1 MSVQLA
7 GEQRVRLLDEARVQ
21 VSEGERV
28 RVLVGDVVYIDN
40 GGGSS
45 ATGGLA
51 SMAAFGYMPD
61 GVLTA
66 TNGDGPEDP
75 SAFTD
80 VSVFSGGTDG
90 LNRVI
95 DGVLRIDPS
104 LATSEADCKSIIFL
118 GDPTQASVDHGLY
131 TLGARF
137 AMGFGPYS
145 DPGGVPVGACAYS
158 GFTLLGP
165 GYAGWRFE
173 VQAVS
178 TETGMKTRRVIF
190 PVDTGGA
197 EDLDNP
203 IYDSGLLA
211 YPASGWPNPPS
222 STDGDAGNYSAG
234 MYWMEHMS
242 SGAWEL
248 FFAGESLDSGTG
260 FFDQEEATLLAL
272 ISGQRGLGGVP
283 PIINF
288 YVPMVGLAVGRPD
301 MNLLTFGPVLPPS
314 GSGSGTGDVVGPSSS
329 VTGRAAEFADTSG
342 KLLRQAPLTG
352 SGGRPVL
359 DSDGTWADSLIP
371 STIARD
377 SEVTSAISTH
387 AGATDPHGD
396 RAYAAG
402 LVDDL
407 SGVTDA
413 SAARTNLGL
422 GTAATSNTSAF
433 QASDAELTALAGL
446 TSAADQL
453 PYFTGSGTA
462 ALTTL
467 SSFIRTLLDDTTAA
481 TARTT
486 LGLAIGTDV
495 QAYSATLALLAA
507 LSTTAFGRARLSESS
522 GWVPLTS
529 QTVSNGG
536 SGVASISTTVTG
548 YPLIRIQFKGRST
561 RTAVATDTLAVTVN
575 SDTNNRYSVNAGSLG
590 AAWSINTAFTASNTN
605 TDRMGFSQFTIAS
618 GNSSWSALISETE
631 APSSTS
637 TLSTARSTISGI
649 YNQTSAITSVQVFF
663 SNGNIADGSVITV
676 EGWSV

>member
-507 LSTTAFGRARLSESS
+507 LSTTAFGRARLTESS
-522 GWVPLTS
+522 GWV
-529 QTVSNGG
+529 TVSDTLVNTG
-536 SGVASISTTVTG
+536 SGAASINVPCSG
-548 YPLIRIQFKGRST
+548 YRFLRARFKGRSL
-561 RTAVATDTLAVTVN
+561 RSAVASDTLTVTLL
-575 SDTNNRYSVNAGSLG
+575 SDTNNRYSVNAGSLVAG
-590 AAWSINTAFTASNTN
+590 WSLSTSFTASNTN
-605 TDRMGFSQFTIAS
+605 TDRMGMSAFEVAL
-618 GNSSWSALISETE
+618 GNSSWSILLSETE
-631 APSSTS
+631 APPSTN
-637 TLSTARSTISGI
+637 TLSAARGTISGI
-649 YNQTSAITSVQVFF
+649 YNQTTAVTSMQVFF
-663 SNGNIADGSVITV
+663 ANANIADGSSLIV
-676 EGWSV
+676 EGWA